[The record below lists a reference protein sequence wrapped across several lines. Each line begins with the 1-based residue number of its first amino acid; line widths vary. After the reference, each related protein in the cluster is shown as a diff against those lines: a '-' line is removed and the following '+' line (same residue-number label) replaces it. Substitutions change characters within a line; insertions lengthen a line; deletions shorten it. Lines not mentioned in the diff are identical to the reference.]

1 VVACEEREGPNISD
15 TQKEGKMNLKRRGFF
30 FIVSVLLVSGFSGT
44 AMAEDINTAGSTT
57 VQPLAE
63 LLAESFESTHSGI
76 LINVQ
81 GGGSSVGVK
90 SAANGSADI
99 GMASREIKDSEF
111 QEYPGIVVHTIA
123 RDGIAI
129 VTSPG
134 YGIDELSTDE
144 IRGIFA
150 GEITSWSEVGGS
162 NEIIIIV
169 AREEG
174 SGTRAAFEDMVMG
187 DELISL
193 NAILLPSNGAIRTTV
208 ATTPHCIGFLSFGY
222 LDDLVAPVSINGI
235 APTPENASNG
245 SYPIVRPLNMIT
257 LGEPSG
263 IVSEWLSFILSADG
277 QAIVANEGYIPV
289 N

>member
-1 VVACEEREGPNISD
+1 MSF
-15 TQKEGKMNLKRRGFF
+15 KRRGFV
-30 FIVSVLLVSGFSGT
+30 FIASVILVSGFSGT
-44 AMAEDINTAGSTT
+44 AIAEDINAAGSTT

-63 LLAESFESTHSGI
+63 LLAESFESTRSGTI
-76 LINVQ
+76 INVQ

-90 SAANGSADI
+90 SAANGNADI
-99 GMASREIKDSEF
+99 GMASREIKESEF
-111 QEYPGIVVHTIA
+111 QEYPGIVIHTIA

-129 VTSPG
+129 VTCPG
-134 YGIDELSTDE
+134 YGTDELSMDA
-144 IRGIFA
+144 IRGIFE
-150 GEITSWSEVGGS
+150 GEITNWSELGGS
-162 NEIIIIV
+162 DEIIITV

-187 DELISL
+187 DALITL
-193 NAILLPSNGAIRTTV
+193 DAILLPSNGAIRTTV

-222 LDDLVAPVSINGI
+222 LDDSITPVSIDGI

-263 IVSEWLSFILSADG
+263 TVSEWLNFILSADG